1 MGAIIVRRC
10 VKHFENCST
19 GTGNQPCICRLSTL
33 STKRK
38 TGKIN
43 ELIGE
48 NQNVT
53 MKNVAAEIGI
63 GHSVVQGYGAKFAIQ
78 KYLCPLDSLTADG
91 GA

>member
-1 MGAIIVRRC
+1 MCAIIVRRC

-19 GTGNQPCICRLSTL
+19 GTADQPCICHLSTV

-43 ELIGE
+43 ELNGE
-48 NQNVT
+48 NRNVT
-53 MKNVAAEIGI
+53 MKNGAAEIGI
-63 GHSVVQGYGAKFAIQ
+63 GHSVVQGYGAKFATQ
-78 KYLCPLDSLTADG
+78 KYVCPPDSSTAEG